1 MSDKIFYPYCKECNS
16 LLYFEIEPL
25 NFSINYICSKN
36 KDHYKKKV
44 YFKTFERFYLK
55 KQNLIKCSKCYINL
69 ENSDYYNCEECANF
83 YCSKCMIEDIQI
95 NRHKSISNKK
105 YSNRCL
111 IHQNDFTKY
120 CVDCKKNLCIFC
132 IRNDE
137 FHKNHKIIRLYEI
150 MPSSKDIKNLQE
162 KIKEKSNYT
171 NNLIEKLENLKR
183 QINSKIEELL
193 QNLKDEISLL
203 KKIVLNF
210 NNTFMNFTYFQIFNY
225 INKNIDNK
233 HNNKM
238 LIEFYNTEDIKKQ
251 IEILFEVF
259 KYLGKKI
266 KKNQNEKKENKESE
280 KNYIVNNTNL
290 RFVSKW
296 SDKLFLN
303 YDGNKLMFSYYDENK
318 REIYNK
324 IQLI

>member
-1 MSDKIFYPYCKECNS
+1 MTTSCCRDAHLPD
-16 LLYFEIEPL
+16 LAV
-25 NFSINYICSKN
+25 
-36 KDHYKKKV
+36 KKCCGAV
-44 YFKTFERFYLK
+44 
-55 KQNLIKCSKCYINL
+55 
-69 ENSDYYNCEECANF
+69 
-83 YCSKCMIEDIQI
+83 
-95 NRHKSISNKK
+95 
-105 YSNRCL
+105 
-111 IHQNDFTKY
+111 
-120 CVDCKKNLCIFC
+120 
-132 IRNDE
+132 
-137 FHKNHKIIRLYEI
+137 
-150 MPSSKDIKNLQE
+150 
-162 KIKEKSNYT
+162 
-171 NNLIEKLENLKR
+171 
-183 QINSKIEELL
+183 
-193 QNLKDEISLL
+193 
-203 KKIVLNF
+203 
-210 NNTFMNFTYFQIFNY
+210 
-225 INKNIDNK
+225 NKNIDNK

-324 IQLI
+324 NTIDLKENIYSITVSSIKNNIFICYLNKRKIGIINLENKKNSCINLGLSNSSIISLIVFN